1 MDEEIALEILS
12 KYLGD
17 LIERIVEKFNYYI
30 DLDEEYEELLEYIY
44 SRLVKIWFKGKEPT
58 VTELEKKLKE
68 VRKQKV
74 KLIILLSF
82 FVSRYERRRSIA
94 TLLSERE

>member
-17 LIERIVEKFNYYI
+17 LIERIVEKFDYYI

-44 SRLVKIWFKGKEPT
+44 SRIIKIWFKGREPT
-58 VTELEKKLKE
+58 ITELERKLKE
-68 VRKQKV
+68 VRRQKV

-82 FVSRYERRRSIA
+82 FISRYEKKRSIA